1 VCGDVLNLRDCLFS
15 LYNCSEWTLVRR
27 HPCGVAQVNL
37 VWLVECLFGLEALVG
52 VFREKAPLQD
62 FLRGVTVLT
71 RHVEDSARVEQ
82 GKNAHAAVASME
94 ELSAAY
100 EAYLLRKKRS
110 VPAATEPV
118 GRTLA
123 TTNAM
128 VGAGGVESTDSV
140 RELIT
145 GSEAV
150 VAIEG
155 GVANNRTLSRETQGA
170 EVTTQLTEATNSV
183 TRKRRKT

>member
-1 VCGDVLNLRDCLFS
+1 
-15 LYNCSEWTLVRR
+15 
-27 HPCGVAQVNL
+27 
-37 VWLVECLFGLEALVG
+37 
-52 VFREKAPLQD
+52 
-62 FLRGVTVLT
+62 
-71 RHVEDSARVEQ
+71 
-82 GKNAHAAVASME
+82 
-94 ELSAAY
+94 
-100 EAYLLRKKRS
+100 
-110 VPAATEPV
+110 V

-145 GSEAV
+145 GSEAT

-155 GVANNRTLSRETQGA
+155 GVANNGTVSLETRGA
-170 EVTTQLTEATNSV
+170 EVTTQLAEATNSV